1 MDKIILKDL
10 EIYAYHGVAQEEKA
24 IGQKF
29 ILTVELSLNLE
40 DAANDDDLQKTVHYG
55 ILCSEIEQVFKDK
68 KYDLI
73 EAAAM
78 AVIKQIF
85 KSYLAVEGVRVLV
98 KKPSAPIQ
106 QHLQYAAVELE
117 RRRGGYDGNR

>member
-10 EIYAYHGVAQEEKA
+10 EIYAYHGVAQEEKTL
-24 IGQKF
+24 GQKF

-40 DAANDDDLQKTVHYG
+40 NAANHDDLQETVHYG
-55 ILCSEIEQVFKDK
+55 ILCNEIEQVFKEK

-78 AVIKQIF
+78 AVIRQIF
-85 KSYLAVEGVRVLV
+85 KSYPVVEGIKVLL

-117 RRRGGYDGNR
+117 RRRGDYNGNR